1 MNVFGALAS
10 LFLGLTFAAVGA
22 APAQAGDLS
31 LQVHGKKGS
40 IGIHLGSG
48 PHSGRPVGYAHREWI
63 PGHYETIHERVW
75 IPGRE
80 ERVWVA
86 PVYQW
91 RYDSCGR
98 AIRVCVQQGYWNT
111 VCTPGHYDTR
121 PRQVWVEGCY
131 RSSHGPSHR
140 SSRGP

>member
-1 MNVFGALAS
+1 MNVFAALTPF
-10 LFLGLTFAAVGA
+10 FLGLLIAAVGA
-22 APAQAGDLS
+22 APAKAGDFS
-31 LQVHGKKGS
+31 FQVKGKKGS

-48 PHSGRPVGYAHREWI
+48 HHGGHSSARPVGYAPRHWV
-63 PGHYETIHERVW
+63 PAHYETRYERVW

-80 ERVWVA
+80 ERVWIA

-111 VCTPGHYDTR
+111 VCTPGRYESR

-131 RSSHGPSHR
+131 GPRHHD
-140 SSRGP
+140 